1 MSNDMQIDPE
11 RVYPIGAAARLLGV
25 SASGLRDCER
35 RGEITSTQ
43 TRGGH
48 RRFRGAELLRLREA
62 TVHHVAA
69 RKPRPMTSSDATTIE
84 EVKARHT
91 WLGQWIGR
99 AQRELDP
106 ATPAEVR
113 LRLAVDLERALG
125 PWGPASPVEDVQPIV
140 TSLIARAKQQAQRA
154 EEEAQQHE
162 MKDELIDFALGHLID
177 TLPRHVVGAAGSL
190 ERQQIQALL
199 RAQLRAWLS
208 QHLTG
213 SEDWDRARELT
224 DEWLAQWQAKQVHH
238 SRVPGTV
245 KVLAVGTTG
254 LLTGAAAVAALSPDL
269 RARAVALT
277 GRLRVLGAN
286 VLKRVGTPPPS
297 SPVAQPTSEST
308 GATPPPSHSHPSV
321 GVINLI
327 NRRSHARYARYIR
340 KMQEARG
347 TGVATPDGQP
357 GPHAP
362 ISADGAAP
370 ELGGSPPASSG

>member
-1 MSNDMQIDPE
+1 MSNDLQIDPE
-11 RVYPIGAAARLLGV
+11 RVYAIGAAAQLLGV
-25 SASGLRDCER
+25 SASTLRDCER

-48 RRFRGAELLRLREA
+48 RRFRGADLLRLREA
-62 TVHHVAA
+62 SGHHVAA
-69 RKPRPMTSSDATTIE
+69 RKPRPVTSSDATTIE
-84 EVKARHT
+84 ETKARHT

-106 ATPAEVR
+106 ATPADVR

-154 EEEAQQHE
+154 EEEAQRHE
-162 MKDELIDFALGHLID
+162 MKDELIEFALGHLID
-177 TLPRHVVGAAGSL
+177 SLPRGVVSVAGSL
-190 ERQQIQALL
+190 ERQQIEALL

-224 DEWLAQWQAKQVHH
+224 DEWLAQWRAKRVHH
-238 SRVPGTV
+238 ARVPPTV
-245 KVLAVGTTG
+245 KVLTVGTAG
-254 LLTGAAAVAALSPDL
+254 LIAAGAVVALNPNL
-269 RARAVALT
+269 RARAAAFK
-277 GRLRVLGAN
+277 GRIQALGATF
-286 VLKRVGTPPPS
+286 LRSFGAPPPPS
-297 SPVAQPTSEST
+297 PAAQTPSDPTA
-308 GATPPPSHSHPSV
+308 ATPPPSHPHPSV
-321 GVINLI
+321 GVINLL

-340 KMQEARG
+340 KTQEARG
-347 TGVATPDGQP
+347 NGVTTPDGQP

-362 ISADGAAP
+362 IPGDGAAP
-370 ELGGSPPASSG
+370 ELGGAPSASS

>member
-11 RVYPIGAAARLLGV
+11 RVYAIGAAARLLEV
-25 SASGLRDCER
+25 SASTLRDCER

-62 TVHHVAA
+62 SVHHVAA
-69 RKPRPMTSSDATTIE
+69 RKPGPVTSSDATTRE
-84 EVKARHT
+84 EATARHT

-154 EEEAQQHE
+154 EEEAQRHV
-162 MKDELIDFALGHLID
+162 MKDELIDFALEHLID
-177 TLPRHVVGAAGSL
+177 ILPRHVVGAAGSP

-199 RAQLRAWLS
+199 RAQLRAWFS

-213 SEDWDRARELT
+213 SEDWDRVRELT
-224 DEWLAQWQAKQVHH
+224 DEWLAQWLAKQVHH
-238 SRVPGTV
+238 PRVPGTV
-245 KVLAVGTTG
+245 KVLTVGTAG
-254 LLTGAAAVAALSPDL
+254 LLAGAVAALSPDL
-269 RARAVALT
+269 RARAAGLKA
-277 GRLRVLGAN
+277 RLRALGAN
-286 VLKRVGTPPPS
+286 VLKRVGTPPPP
-297 SPVAQPTSEST
+297 SPVAQPPSDQTD
-308 GATPPPSHSHPSV
+308 ATRPPSHSHPSV

-327 NRRSHARYARYIR
+327 NRRSHAGYARYIR
-340 KMQEARG
+340 KTQEARG
-347 TGVATPDGQP
+347 TGGTTPDGQP

-362 ISADGAAP
+362 STGDGAAHEP
-370 ELGGSPPASSG
+370 GGSPSAS

>member
-11 RVYPIGAAARLLGV
+11 RVYAIGAAARLLGV
-25 SASGLRDCER
+25 SASTLRDCER

-62 TVHHVAA
+62 SVHHVAA
-69 RKPRPMTSSDATTIE
+69 RKPGPVTSSDATTSE
-84 EVKARHT
+84 EAKARHT
-91 WLGQWIGR
+91 WLGQWTGR

-125 PWGPASPVEDVQPIV
+125 PWGPASPAEDVQPIV

-154 EEEAQQHE
+154 EEEAQRHD
-162 MKDELIDFALGHLID
+162 MKNALIDFALEHLID
-177 TLPRHVVGAAGSL
+177 ILPRHVVGAAGSP
-190 ERQQIQALL
+190 ERQQIQTLL

-213 SEDWDRARELT
+213 NEDWDRTRELT
-224 DEWLAQWQAKQVHH
+224 EEWLAQWRGKQGHH
-238 SRVPGTV
+238 PRIPSMVKAFTV
-245 KVLAVGTTG
+245 GAVVTAG
-254 LLTGAAAVAALSPDL
+254 AVAALSPDL
-269 RARAVALT
+269 RARAAGLKA
-277 GRLRVLGAN
+277 RLRALKAN
-286 VLKRVGTPPPS
+286 VLKRVRTPSPPSPVAPPPS
-297 SPVAQPTSEST
+297 DQTD
-308 GATPPPSHSHPSV
+308 ATPPPSHSHPSV

-327 NRRSHARYARYIR
+327 NRRSQARYARYIR
-340 KMQEARG
+340 KTQEARG
-347 TGVATPDGQP
+347 NGVTTPNGQP

-362 ISADGAAP
+362 GTGDGAAHEP
-370 ELGGSPPASSG
+370 GDSPSAS